1 MMKSSQTIIFHSLW
15 NALSKASKRKPDS
28 KAVGKQNW
36 HRFDTLF
43 SMKAGVTQHPSFPLL
58 RPPSWM
64 NPYAHP
70 QQWGWLAGEQE
81 RNKKSVMLCA
91 IHPWWCLCGCWFT
104 LAVHKDQ
111 CWLLIFFHNCKVGCL
126 KKIVLDDD

>member
-15 NALSKASKRKPDS
+15 NALSKTSKRKPDA

-43 SMKAGVTQHPSFPLL
+43 SIKAGVTQHPQTQHPSFPLL
-58 RPPSWM
+58 RPPSWI
-64 NPYAHP
+64 NPNAHFYNP

-81 RNKKSVMLCA
+81 PNEKKCHVVCHPSMVMPLWVLV
-91 IHPWWCLCGCWFT
+91 HSGCT
-104 LAVHKDQ
+104 
-111 CWLLIFFHNCKVGCL
+111 
-126 KKIVLDDD
+126 